1 VRTAIRVT
9 AAAAVAAAAV
19 ATAATPA
26 FASASSPAGVGAGH
40 AVFVQ
45 TDNTAGNHV
54 VAYDRAA
61 DGTLAPAGSYATGG
75 RGGIL
80 AGSVVDHTASQ
91 GSLAYDPRH
100 GLLYAVNAGS
110 DTISVFAV
118 RGDRLALR
126 QVLGSGG
133 AFPVSVAV
141 HGDLVYVLN
150 ALNGGSVQGYRVLGR
165 FLARIPGSHRALGLD
180 PDATPQFTTTPGQVA
195 FTPDGS
201 QLVVTTKGNGND
213 IDVFGVGSG
222 GRLSAKA
229 TVNSEPGTVPFAISF
244 DPFGHLVI
252 AEAGTNAVST
262 FQLSR
267 GGTASLLHR
276 TPTGQAATCWVTT
289 TGSFLF
295 ASNAG
300 TPSES
305 GFTASASGQL
315 ALLGNTATDPGA
327 VDAASAAGG
336 RFLYV
341 QTGGNGIVDEFGV
354 AANGALTEI
363 GEEVCAVLALTDGNQ
378 RVLLHRGRSRLR
390 QLFEDEFREVR

>member
-9 AAAAVAAAAV
+9 AAAAVAAVTTAAAAV
-19 ATAATPA
+19 ATAAPA
-26 FASASSPAGVGAGH
+26 FASVSSPARADGGH

-45 TDNTAGNHV
+45 TDNTAGNRI
-54 VAYDRAA
+54 VAYRRAA
-61 DGTLAPAGSYATGG
+61 DGTLSPAGSYATGG

-80 AGSVVDHTASQ
+80 DGSVVDHTASQ

-100 GLLYAVNAGS
+100 DLLYAVNAGS

-118 RGDRLALR
+118 HGDRLALR

-133 AFPVSVAV
+133 TFPVSVAV

-180 PDATPQFTTTPGQVA
+180 PNATPQFTTTPGQVA

-213 IDVFGVGSG
+213 IDVFGVGFG
-222 GRLSAKA
+222 GLLSAKP
-229 TVNSEPGTVPFAISF
+229 TVNEQPGTVPFAIAF

-289 TGSFLF
+289 AGSFLF

-305 GFTASASGQL
+305 GFTTSAGGQL
-315 ALLGNTATDPGA
+315 SLLGNTATDPGA
-327 VDAASAAGG
+327 VDAASAPGG

-341 QTGGNGIVDEFGV
+341 QTGGNGIVDEFSV
-354 AANGALTEI
+354 AANGALTKI
-363 GEEVCAVLALTDGNQ
+363 GAITVPGAVGGEGIVA
-378 RVLLHRGRSRLR
+378 S
-390 QLFEDEFREVR
+390 

>member
-1 VRTAIRVT
+1 MRTAIRVT
-9 AAAAVAAAAV
+9 AAAAMAVATTAAAA
-19 ATAATPA
+19 AIAATPA
-26 FASASSPAGVGAGH
+26 FASVSSPAATARADGDH

-45 TDNTAGNHV
+45 TDNTAGNRIV
-54 VAYDRAA
+54 VYRRGA
-61 DGTLAPAGSYATGG
+61 DGTLSPAGSYATGG

-80 AGSVVDHTASQ
+80 DGSVVDHTASQ
-91 GSLAYDPRH
+91 GSLGLDTQH
-100 GLLYAVNAGS
+100 GLLYSVNAGS
-110 DTISVFAV
+110 NTISVFAV
-118 RGDRLALR
+118 HGDRLVLR

-133 AFPVSVAV
+133 TFPVSVAV

-165 FLARIPGSHRALGLD
+165 FLVRIPGSHRALGLD
-180 PDATPQFTTTPGQVA
+180 PNATPQFTTTPGQVA

-213 IDVFGVGSG
+213 IDVFGVGFG
-222 GRLSAKA
+222 GLLSAKP
-229 TVNSEPGTVPFAISF
+229 TVNEQPGTVPFAIAF

-289 TGSFLF
+289 AGSFLF

-305 GFTASASGQL
+305 GFTTSASGQL
-315 ALLGNTATDPGA
+315 SLLGNTATDPGA

-341 QTGGNGIVDEFGV
+341 QTGGNGIVDEFSV
-354 AANGALTEI
+354 AANGALTKI
-363 GEEVCAVLALTDGNQ
+363 GAVTVPGAVGGEGI
-378 RVLLHRGRSRLR
+378 VAS
-390 QLFEDEFREVR
+390 